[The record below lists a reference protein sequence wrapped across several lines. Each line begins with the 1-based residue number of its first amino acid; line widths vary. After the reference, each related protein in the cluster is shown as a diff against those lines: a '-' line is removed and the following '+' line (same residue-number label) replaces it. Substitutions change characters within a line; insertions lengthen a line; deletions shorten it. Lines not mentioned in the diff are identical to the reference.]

1 MDFKMENS
9 IKKKP
14 NLCANPKAIALISLF
29 GRPKMLK
36 RKFKELTLSL
46 SGMTNL
52 EFLLKISTHFRA
64 NASLQMG
71 HQGCHYEQI
80 AKSTLQVQY

>member
-1 MDFKMENS
+1 MDIKKENS

-14 NLCANPKAIALISLF
+14 NLCANPKAIALISLL

-52 EFLLKISTHFRA
+52 EFLLKISPYFKA
-64 NASLQMG
+64 NASLHMV

-80 AKSTLQVQY
+80 TKSTLQVQY